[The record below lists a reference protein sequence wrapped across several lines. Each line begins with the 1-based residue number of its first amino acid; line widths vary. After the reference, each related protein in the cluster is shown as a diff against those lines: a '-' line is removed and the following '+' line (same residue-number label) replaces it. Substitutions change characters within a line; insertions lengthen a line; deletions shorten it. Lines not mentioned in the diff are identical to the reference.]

1 MAVSFTESVKPHL
14 TLLRSDYSER
24 VEFLLLYG
32 GNGLP
37 GATCVE
43 GGESVLIAR
52 CPGTSG

>member
-1 MAVSFTESVKPHL
+1 MAVSFTESVKGHL
-14 TLLRSDYSER
+14 TVLRSDYSER

-32 GNGLP
+32 WKPASRRDLR
-37 GATCVE
+37 A